1 MPIRIALILSI
12 LTMCLAGGCASKP
25 PPFPMTI
32 NDTQQDALAAI
43 YLSVWRES
51 IADSK
56 RIGGASIP
64 RIHNLLAL
72 ESDRIRATLDDE
84 QWEMFDTQTKDD
96 WVDKIYRS
104 TRNLSPV
111 QSSGPYTTAPSS
123 IGGSTIA
130 PPAVN

>member
-1 MPIRIALILSI
+1 MTAPRL
-12 LTMCLAGGCASKP
+12 CASKP
-25 PPFPMTI
+25 PPFPMTL
-32 NDTQQDALAAI
+32 NDTQHDALAAI

-84 QWEMFDTQTKDD
+84 QWEIFDTQTKSD

-123 IGGSTIA
+123 IGGSTTA